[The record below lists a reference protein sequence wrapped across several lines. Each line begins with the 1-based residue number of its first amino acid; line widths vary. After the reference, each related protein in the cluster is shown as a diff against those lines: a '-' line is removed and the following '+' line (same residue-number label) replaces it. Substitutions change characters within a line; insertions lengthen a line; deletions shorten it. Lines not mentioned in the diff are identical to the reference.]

1 MSRWGITRSAVVVA
15 VLMGTATG
23 VSGAAQEED
32 LGPGNRALI
41 DAAATTAAIDTATS
55 LSEELFSYTHTDP
68 KAHEAKFGRL
78 TTGAFSSRYSELF
91 GDVSTQAK
99 AQQLTLTSTVV
110 EAAVQVLNEDSA
122 GVLVFLDQESSSA
135 VTGKK
140 VEATA
145 MFRATIHRVDG
156 DWKFADIDLYE
167 GK

>member
-1 MSRWGITRSAVVVA
+1 
-15 VLMGTATG
+15 MGTLTG
-23 VSGAAQEED
+23 VSAAAQEED

-41 DAAATTAAIDTATS
+41 DTAATTAAIDTVTS
-55 LSEELFSYTHTDP
+55 LSEDLFSFTHTDL

-78 TTGAFSSRYSELF
+78 TTGEFSDQYSELF
-91 GDVSTQAK
+91 AEVTAQAK

-135 VTGKK
+135 VTGQRT
-140 VEATA
+140 ASHA
-145 MFRATIHRVDG
+145 MFRATMNRVDG